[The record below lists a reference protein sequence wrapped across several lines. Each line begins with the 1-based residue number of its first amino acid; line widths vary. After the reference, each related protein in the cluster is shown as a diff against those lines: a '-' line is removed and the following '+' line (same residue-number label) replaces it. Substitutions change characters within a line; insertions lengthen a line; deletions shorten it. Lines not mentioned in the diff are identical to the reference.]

1 MWLLRPNTG
10 AMEMRSLTSATAA
23 FPPPFVDDEDLV
35 LATAKKRPALVV
47 ASRRELMIAFSV
59 RVVPIRSKGDKKF
72 YTAKWAEIEA
82 GQVAGLIAMP
92 GDPAFGF
99 EEGVL
104 DLTDAQRIHR
114 AFLPDEPWFR
124 LDDSSLGG
132 VLLAMQA
139 LLATALRR
147 PRGN

>member
-1 MWLLRPNTG
+1 
-10 AMEMRSLTSATAA
+10 MESRTLVSETAA
-23 FPPPFVDDEDLV
+23 YPPPFVEAEDLI

-47 ASRRELMIAFSV
+47 ASRRELAIAFSV

-72 YTAKWAEIEA
+72 YVTNWAEIEA
-82 GQVAGLIAMP
+82 GHVAGLIAMP

-114 AFLPDEPWFR
+114 AFLPEKPWFR